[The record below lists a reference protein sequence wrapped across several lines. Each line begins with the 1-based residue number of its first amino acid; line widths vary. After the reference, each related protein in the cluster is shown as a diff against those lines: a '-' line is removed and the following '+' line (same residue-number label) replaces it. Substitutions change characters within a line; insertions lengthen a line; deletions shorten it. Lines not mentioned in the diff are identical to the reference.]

1 MPCLLIRH
9 KVQDYSTWKAV
20 FDEQADRS
28 PGQRLPRWTALPLHR
43 VR

>member
-20 FDEQADRS
+20 FDEQADVAG
-28 PGQRLPRWTALPLHR
+28 PTAPKGTALPLHR
-43 VR
+43 AR